1 MQTTPSF
8 SQRHPFLFGLAL
20 IVAAVAL
27 LAGAMA
33 AIRFWFQ
40 DNGKAE
46 LIASD
51 KLGVVHLDGVIENSR
66 PVVEWIKDLREDK
79 SVKGVLLR
87 VNSPGGVVAPSQE
100 IYTAVRKLAARKPV
114 VASMG
119 TVAASGGYY
128 AASPATRIMA
138 NPGTITGSIGVI
150 MELANFEDL
159 FSKIGVKQT
168 SIASGKFKD
177 AGSPFKPMTAE
188 EKAYFEG
195 LVQDMHAQFVTD
207 VAAARNMTVP
217 VVAALADGRALT
229 GRQARQAGLVD
240 DLGGY
245 EDAMAVLRGLA
256 MVPEDV
262 NVVEGPKKE
271 EAWLRELLK
280 SVVNLPPASLSD
292 GPRWLYR

>member
-1 MQTTPSF
+1 MQTTTSF

-87 VNSPGGVVAPSQE
+87 INSPGGVVAPSQE
-100 IYTAVRKLAARKPV
+100 IYTAVKRLAGVKPV

-128 AASPATRIMA
+128 AAAPATRIMA

-217 VVAALADGRALT
+217 VVASLADGRAMT

-245 EDAMAVLRGLA
+245 EDAMAALRGLA

-280 SVVNLPPASLSD
+280 SALDIPPASLSD

>member
-1 MQTTPSF
+1 MQTTTSF

-87 VNSPGGVVAPSQE
+87 INSPGGVVAPSQE
-100 IYTAVRKLAARKPV
+100 IYTAVRKLAAKKPV

-128 AASPATRIMA
+128 AAAPATRIMA

-217 VVAALADGRALT
+217 VVASLADGRAMT

-245 EDAMAVLRGLA
+245 EDAMAALRGLA

-280 SVVNLPPASLSD
+280 SALDIPPASLSD

>member
-8 SQRHPFLFGLAL
+8 SQRHPFLFGLAM

-33 AIRFWFQ
+33 AIRFWFK
-40 DNGKAE
+40 DNGKSE
-46 LIASD
+46 LISSD
-51 KLGVVHLDGVIENSR
+51 KLGVVHLSGLIENSR
-66 PVVEWIKDLREDK
+66 PVVKWMQELREDK

-100 IYTAVRKLAARKPV
+100 IYSAVRKLAAMKPV
-114 VASMG
+114 VASMA

-128 AASPATRIMA
+128 AASPATRIVA
-138 NPGTITGSIGVI
+138 NPGSITGSIGVI
-150 MELANFEDL
+150 MELANMEEL

-177 AGSPFKPMTAE
+177 AGSPFKPMSPE
-188 EKAYFEG
+188 EKAYFEN
-195 LVQDMHAQFVTD
+195 LVRDMHAQFVTD
-207 VAAARNMTVP
+207 VAAGRNMTVAA
-217 VVAALADGRALT
+217 VAALADGRAMT
-229 GRQARQAGLVD
+229 GRQARDAGLVD
-240 DLGGY
+240 ELGGY
-245 EDAMAVLRGLA
+245 EESMALLRSLA
-256 MVPEDV
+256 KVPDDV

-271 EAWLRELLK
+271 ESWLRELLK
-280 SVVNLPPASLSD
+280 SALDLPPASLSE

>member
-1 MQTTPSF
+1 MQTTTSF

-20 IVAAVAL
+20 IVAAVVL

-33 AIRFWFQ
+33 AIRFWFK
-40 DNGKAE
+40 DNGKTE

-51 KLGVVHLDGVIENSR
+51 KVGVVHLDGLISDSR
-66 PVVEWIKDLREDK
+66 PVVEWMKELRDDR

-87 VNSPGGVVAPSQE
+87 INSPGGVVAPSQE
-100 IYTAVRKLAARKPV
+100 IYDAVKKLAARKPV

-128 AASPATRIMA
+128 AAAPATRIVA

-168 SIASGKFKD
+168 AIASGKFKD
-177 AGSPFKPMTAE
+177 AGSPYKPMTPE

-195 LVQDMHAQFVTD
+195 LVHDLHAQFVTD
-207 VAAARNMTVP
+207 VAVGRNMTVP
-217 VVAALADGRALT
+217 AVAALADGRALT
-229 GRQARQAGLVD
+229 GRQAREAGLVD

-245 EDAMAVLRGLA
+245 EDAMAILRGLA
-256 MVPEDV
+256 HVPADV
-262 NVVEGPKKE
+262 NVVEGPTKE
-271 EAWLRELLK
+271 DAWLRDLLR
-280 SVVNLPPASLSD
+280 SVADLPPASLSD

>member
-33 AIRFWFQ
+33 AIRFWFA
-40 DNGKAE
+40 DNGKTE
-46 LIASD
+46 LISRD
-51 KLGVVHLDGVIENSR
+51 KVGVVHLDGLIDNSR
-66 PVVEWIKDLREDK
+66 PVVKWIKELGEDS

-87 VNSPGGVVAPSQE
+87 INSPGGVVAPSQE
-100 IYTAVRKLAARKPV
+100 IYTAVRRLAERKPV

-128 AASPATRIMA
+128 AAAPATRIVA

-150 MELANFEDL
+150 MELANMEEL
-159 FSKIGVKQT
+159 FSKIGIRQT
-168 SIASGKFKD
+168 SISSGKFKG

-195 LVQDMHAQFVTD
+195 LVQDLHAQFVTD
-207 VAAARNMTVP
+207 VAAGRNMTVP
-217 VVAALADGRALT
+217 VVAGLADGRALT
-229 GRQARQAGLVD
+229 GRQAQAAGLVD
-240 DLGGY
+240 ELGGY
-245 EDAMAVLRGLA
+245 EDAMALLRTLA
-256 MVPEDV
+256 KVPADV
-262 NVVEGPKKE
+262 SVVEGPKKE
-271 EAWLRELLK
+271 EAWLRDLLQ
-280 SVVNLPPASLSD
+280 SALDLPPAGLSE

>member
-159 FSKIGVKQT
+159 LSKIGVKQT

-207 VAAARNMTVP
+207 VAVARNMTVP